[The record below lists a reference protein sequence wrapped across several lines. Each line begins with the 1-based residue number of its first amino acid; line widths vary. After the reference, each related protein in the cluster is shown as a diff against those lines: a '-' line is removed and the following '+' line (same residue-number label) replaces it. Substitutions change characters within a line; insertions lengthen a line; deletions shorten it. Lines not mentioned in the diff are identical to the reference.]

1 MTNNA
6 TTIPKAKITYQEW
19 FLEQKTRCI
28 SQAKELDDA
37 IETANSG
44 YAYNM
49 EGMKVKY
56 ADFIVLAISALRYG
70 YFGRVISRPEF
81 IQEHLH
87 IAKLSELYEE
97 YVRMCNYYYNGDI
110 PAAKLEEEAYSEMKS
125 DGNTLITMIDDL
137 ADSLAFFVIKLKGKK
152 S

>member
-6 TTIPKAKITYQEW
+6 TMIPKTKITYQEW

-28 SQAKELDDA
+28 SQAEEIDDA
-37 IETANSG
+37 IEMANSG
-44 YAYNM
+44 DAYNM

-70 YFGRVISRPEF
+70 YFGRVISRSEF

-87 IAKLSELYEE
+87 IAELSELYEE
-97 YVRMCNYYYNGDI
+97 YVRMFNYYYNGDI
-110 PAAKLEEEAYSEMKS
+110 PTTKLEEAYSDMKS

-137 ADSLAFFVIKLKGKK
+137 ADSLAFFVIKMKREEE
-152 S
+152 

>member
-6 TTIPKAKITYQEW
+6 TMIPKTKITYQEW

-28 SQAKELDDA
+28 SQAEELDDA
-37 IETANSG
+37 IEMANSG
-44 YAYNM
+44 DAYNM

-70 YFGRVISRPEF
+70 YFGRVISRSEF

-87 IAKLSELYEE
+87 IAELSELYEE

-110 PAAKLEEEAYSEMKS
+110 PTTKKLTA
-125 DGNTLITMIDDL
+125 T
-137 ADSLAFFVIKLKGKK
+137 
-152 S
+152 

>member
-6 TTIPKAKITYQEW
+6 TMIPKTKITYQEW

-28 SQAKELDDA
+28 SQAEELDDA
-37 IETANSG
+37 IEMANSG
-44 YAYNM
+44 DAYNM

-56 ADFIVLAISALRYG
+56 ADFIVLVISALRYG

-87 IAKLSELYEE
+87 IAELSELYEE

-110 PAAKLEEEAYSEMKS
+110 PAAKLEEAYSDMKS

-137 ADSLAFFVIKLKGKK
+137 ADSLAFFVIKMKREEE
-152 S
+152 

>member
-6 TTIPKAKITYQEW
+6 TMIPKTKITYQEW
-19 FLEQKTRCI
+19 FLKQKTRCI
-28 SQAKELDDA
+28 SQAEELDDA
-37 IETANSG
+37 IEMANSG
-44 YAYNM
+44 DAYNM

-87 IAKLSELYEE
+87 IAELSELYEE

-110 PAAKLEEEAYSEMKS
+110 AAAKLEEAYSDMKS

-137 ADSLAFFVIKLKGKK
+137 ADSLAFFVIKMKREEE
-152 S
+152 